1 MLNKFDDRAIPC
13 LFSRSID
20 SLVHNYVIKEKGY
33 EMPTTFAAAF
43 FASTVSSKE
52 SCGACRDA
60 TLKLNKHLKKNISE
74 KDDYDKSLSSKKV

>member
-1 MLNKFDDRAIPC
+1 M
-13 LFSRSID
+13 S
-20 SLVHNYVIKEKGY
+20 
-33 EMPTTFAAAF
+33 TTFAAAF